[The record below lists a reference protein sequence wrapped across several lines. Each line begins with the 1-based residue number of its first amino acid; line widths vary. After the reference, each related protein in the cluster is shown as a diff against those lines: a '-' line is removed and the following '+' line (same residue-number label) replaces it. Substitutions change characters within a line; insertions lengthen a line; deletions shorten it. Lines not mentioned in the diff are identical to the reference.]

1 MRDDTGVDGAV
12 PVAVDPS
19 LRAVAD
25 IAANLDVDPLVGL
38 SAVEAD
44 RRLAAHGPNE
54 LPRSRPIPWWRK
66 FLEQFRDPLV
76 YLLII
81 AVLISVAAWIGEGA
95 LGLPVDALVIA
106 AVLVANAVLGYL
118 QESRA
123 ASAVAALA
131 SMTAATSTVLRDG
144 SPTVVAS
151 RELVPGDV
159 LLLAE
164 GDAVGADGRL
174 LTVTAMRVAEAPLT
188 GESEPVGKIAAPL
201 DHAKPLAERRNM
213 VYCGTAVTQGVG
225 RALVTATGVDT
236 EMGAIAE
243 LLEATNSEP
252 SPLQRE
258 LATVGKYLGLA
269 VVVIAAVVIL
279 VITALSEIRSLHDVV
294 TVLLLGV
301 SLAVAA
307 VPEGLPA
314 IVSVVLALGVQRM
327 AARNA
332 IVTNLHSVE
341 TLGCATVI
349 ASDKTGTLTQNEMTI
364 TRIRTSLG
372 EVQLSGVGYLP
383 EGDARANGAALT
395 DSAPAREAGLVLAV
409 GALANNARLE
419 FTDGHWSIHG
429 DPTEAAFLVAAH
441 KLAGTVE
448 RTAQFSRRA
457 EVPFTSERKMM
468 SALVVHGGSGG
479 GLLVAKGAP
488 DVLIDCCT
496 TVQVG
501 EDVLPLDP
509 GRRAAIMADVDDL
522 SGNAFRTL
530 AVAYRPVDTDGWPEV
545 LEEADERDLIYVG
558 VVGIIDPPRP
568 GVAEAVRDAQR
579 AGVRVLMITGDHRAT
594 ARRIAEDLGVV
605 APGAPVITGPE
616 LDILSEAELRDVVG
630 AVSVYARVAPRN
642 KLQIV
647 DALRAG
653 GEVVAMTGDGVNDAP
668 ALKAADI
675 GIAMGRNGT
684 AVARDAARMIL
695 ADDNFATIVAAVRQ
709 GRVIFANIRKF
720 LRYLLSSNLGE
731 VFTVFFGV
739 LLAGYIGI
747 TTNGGEG
754 IVLPLLATQILWINL
769 VTDSAPALAMG
780 VDPEIDDVMA
790 RPPRRPTDRIIDRSM
805 WAGIAFVGLVMAGA
819 TLLAMDMVRP
829 DGLVEGSGSLEC
841 ARTVGFTT
849 LVFAQLFNTI
859 NARSGVASA
868 FSHLFTNRWLWA
880 SLALAGVLQVAVVEL
895 PILQVAFGTVS
906 LSPAQWLITVVMAS
920 LVLWCEEVRKTVM
933 RLARRR
939 HRAEGVR

>member
-1 MRDDTGVDGAV
+1 MDGAV
-12 PVAVDPS
+12 AVFADPS
-19 LRAVAD
+19 LRAAPEVA
-25 IAANLDVDPLVGL
+25 ASLDVDPHVGL
-38 SAVEAD
+38 SAAEAD
-44 RRLAAHGPNE
+44 RRLARHGPNE
-54 LPRSRPIPWWRK
+54 LRRARPIPLWRK
-66 FLEQFRDPLV
+66 FVEQFRDPLV

-81 AVLISVAAWIGEGA
+81 AVAISVAAWIVEGA
-95 LGLPVDALVIA
+95 RGVPIDALVITA
-106 AVLVANAVLGYL
+106 ILLANAVLGYL
-118 QESRA
+118 QQSRA
-123 ASAVAALA
+123 ESAVAALQ

-151 RELVPGDV
+151 RDLVPGDV
-159 LLLAE
+159 MMLAE

-174 LTVTAMRVAEAPLT
+174 LSATALRVAEAALT
-188 GESEPVGKIAAPL
+188 GESEPVGKTPA
-201 DHAKPLAERRNM
+201 PLAEATALADRHNM
-213 VYCGTAVTQGVG
+213 VYRGTAVTQGVG
-225 RALVTATGVDT
+225 RAVVTATGMATV
-236 EMGAIAE
+236 MGAIAE
-243 LLEATNSEP
+243 LLEATHTEP

-269 VVVIAAVVIL
+269 VVAIAVV
-279 VITALSEIRSLHDVV
+279 VIGITTALSEIRGLHDLV

-332 IVTNLHSVE
+332 IVKSLHSVE

-364 TRIRTSLG
+364 TRIRTAAGEIQLG
-372 EVQLSGVGYLP
+372 GVGYLP
-383 EGDARANGAALT
+383 EGDARANGAELT
-395 DSAPAREAGLVLAV
+395 DSALAREAVLALAV

-419 FTDGHWSIHG
+419 FTDGQWKIHG

-448 RTAQFSRRA
+448 RTQRYTRHA

-468 SALVVHGGSGG
+468 SALVADGGSGG

-488 DVLIDCCT
+488 DVLLDCCSA
-496 TVQVG
+496 VQLG
-501 EDVLPLDP
+501 DEVLPLDSA
-509 GRRAAIMADVDDL
+509 RRAVVLADIEEL
-522 SGNAFRTL
+522 SGQAFRTL
-530 AVAYRPVDTDGWPEV
+530 AVAYRPVEVAGWPDGID
-545 LEEADERDLIYVG
+545 EADERDLTYVG

-568 GVAEAVRDAQR
+568 GVAEAIRDAQR
-579 AGVRVLMITGDHRAT
+579 AGVRVLMITGDHPAT

-605 APGAPVITGPE
+605 APGARAITGPE
-616 LDILSEAELRDVVG
+616 LDALSEAELREAVRT
-630 AVSVYARVAPRN
+630 VSVYARVAPQN

-647 DALRAG
+647 NALQAG
-653 GEVVAMTGDGVNDAP
+653 GDVVAMTGDGVNDAP

-695 ADDNFATIVAAVRQ
+695 VDDDFATIVAAVRQ
-709 GRVIFANIRKF
+709 GRVIFDNIRKF

-739 LLAGYIGI
+739 VLAAYIGI
-747 TTNGGEG
+747 TTDGRESV
-754 IVLPLLATQILWINL
+754 VLPLLATQILWINL

-790 RPPRRPTDRIIDRSM
+790 RPPRRLDDRIIDRRM
-805 WAGIAFVGLVMAGA
+805 WVGIAFVGLVMAA
-819 TLLAMDMVRP
+819 VTLLSMDSVRP
-829 DGLVEGSGSLEC
+829 GGLVGGSGSLEQ

-849 LVFAQLFNTI
+849 LVFAQLFNTL
-859 NARSGVASA
+859 NARSGLASA
-868 FSHLFTNRWLWA
+868 FSHLFSNRWLWA
-880 SLALAGVLQVAVVEL
+880 SLALGAVLQIAVVEM
-895 PILQVAFGTVS
+895 PTLQTAFGTVS
-906 LSPAQWLITVVMAS
+906 LSAAHWATAGVMAS
-920 LVLWCEEVRKTVM
+920 LVLWCEELRKAAM
-933 RLARRR
+933 RLVRRT
-939 HRAEGVR
+939 GSGQKLS